1 MSKDSTPS
9 RSTRG
14 PDGDDARSGNDACP
28 TPARRRV
35 AKSDPTG
42 RPDLPSGSRAPS
54 GRPSTPVYRPG
65 GGYGPARPAGP
76 ANPGSAHR
84 TGGRDGQPHP
94 PRPRPHDASGTPR
107 GADRDH
113 TPAHNAA
120 ADQPTR
126 SPRRAGAGTDHNA
139 PGGGPHGKSAGGR
152 TRRGRPPPLPKPNLS
167 AREIEVLLCW
177 FRSDSK
183 ADVSAKL
190 GLAPGTIS
198 TYLSRIRVKYELV
211 GRTANSKAS
220 LVARAVQDGLI
231 SLDDL

>member
-1 MSKDSTPS
+1 M
-9 RSTRG
+9 
-14 PDGDDARSGNDACP
+14 
-28 TPARRRV
+28 
-35 AKSDPTG
+35 
-42 RPDLPSGSRAPS
+42 
-54 GRPSTPVYRPG
+54 
-65 GGYGPARPAGP
+65 
-76 ANPGSAHR
+76 
-84 TGGRDGQPHP
+84 
-94 PRPRPHDASGTPR
+94 
-107 GADRDH
+107 
-113 TPAHNAA
+113 
-120 ADQPTR
+120 
-126 SPRRAGAGTDHNA
+126 
-139 PGGGPHGKSAGGR
+139 
-152 TRRGRPPPLPKPNLS
+152 PKPNLS